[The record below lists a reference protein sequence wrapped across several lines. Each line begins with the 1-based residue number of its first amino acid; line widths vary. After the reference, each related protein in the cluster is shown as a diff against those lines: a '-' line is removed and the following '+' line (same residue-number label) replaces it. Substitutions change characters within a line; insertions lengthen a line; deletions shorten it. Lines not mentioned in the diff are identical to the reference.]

1 MKNFFGRI
9 GNGFRNFMIGRY
21 GSDDLGRFLMGI
33 LLILIVASFILRNP
47 ILQGVIWA
55 LFLYIYF
62 RMLSRNYAK
71 RAAEND
77 WYLQKTEKVRRFI
90 RIRQRRFADRKTYK
104 HFTCPGCGQDIRVP
118 KGKGHVRISCPKCHH
133 TFEKTV

>member
-33 LLILIVASFILRNP
+33 LLILIVASFIFRNP
-47 ILQGVIWA
+47 ILPGVIWV

-77 WYLQKTEKVRRFI
+77 WYLRKTEKVRRFI

>member
-1 MKNFFGRI
+1 
-9 GNGFRNFMIGRY
+9 
-21 GSDDLGRFLMGI
+21 
-33 LLILIVASFILRNP
+33 
-47 ILQGVIWA
+47 
-55 LFLYIYF
+55 
-62 RMLSRNYAK
+62 MLSRNYAK

-77 WYLQKTEKVRRFI
+77 WYLRKTEKVRRFI

>member
-33 LLILIVASFILRNP
+33 LLILIVASFIFRNP
-47 ILQGVIWA
+47 ILPGVIWV

-62 RMLSRNYAK
+62 RMLSRNYSK

-77 WYLQKTEKVRRFI
+77 WYLRKTEKVRRFI

-118 KGKGHVRISCPKCHH
+118 KGKGHVRISCPKCHN

>member
-21 GSDDLGRFLMGI
+21 GSDDLGRFLMAI

>member
-33 LLILIVASFILRNP
+33 LLILIVVSFIFRNP
-47 ILQGVIWA
+47 ILQGVIWV

-77 WYLQKTEKVRRFI
+77 WYLRKTEKVRRFI

-118 KGKGHVRISCPKCHH
+118 KGKGHVRISCPKCHN

>member
-33 LLILIVASFILRNP
+33 LLILIVVSFIFQNP
-47 ILQGVIWA
+47 ILQGVIWV

-77 WYLQKTEKVRRFI
+77 WYLRKTEKVRRFI

>member
-33 LLILIVASFILRNP
+33 LLILIVASFIFRNP
-47 ILQGVIWA
+47 ILQGVIWV

-77 WYLQKTEKVRRFI
+77 SR
-90 RIRQRRFADRKTYK
+90 AA
-104 HFTCPGCGQDIRVP
+104 
-118 KGKGHVRISCPKCHH
+118 VRISAYRRVRG
-133 TFEKTV
+133 T

>member
-1 MKNFFGRI
+1 
-9 GNGFRNFMIGRY
+9 MIGRY

-47 ILQGVIWA
+47 ILQGVIWV

-77 WYLQKTEKVRRFI
+77 WYLRKTEKVRRFI
-90 RIRQRRFADRKTYK
+90 RIRHRRFADRKTYK

-118 KGKGHVRISCPKCHH
+118 KGKGHVRISCPKCHN

>member
-33 LLILIVASFILRNP
+33 LLILIVASFIFWNP
-47 ILQGVIWA
+47 ILQGVIWV

-77 WYLQKTEKVRRFI
+77 WYLRKTEKVRRFI

-118 KGKGHVRISCPKCHH
+118 KGKGHVRISCPKCHN

>member
-1 MKNFFGRI
+1 
-9 GNGFRNFMIGRY
+9 
-21 GSDDLGRFLMGI
+21 MGI
-33 LLILIVASFILRNP
+33 LLILIVASFIFRNP
-47 ILQGVIWA
+47 ILQGVIWV

-118 KGKGHVRISCPKCHH
+118 KGKGHVRISCPKCHN

>member
-1 MKNFFGRI
+1 MGNFFNRI
-9 GNGFRNFMIGRY
+9 GNGFRNFMMGRY
-21 GSDDLGRFLMGI
+21 GQDDLGRFLMGI
-33 LLILIVASFILRNP
+33 LLILIVASFIFRNP
-47 ILQGVIWA
+47 ILQGVIWV
-55 LFLYIYF
+55 LFLYMYF

-77 WYLQKTEKVRRFI
+77 WYLRKTEKVRRFI

-133 TFEKTV
+133 SFEKTV

>member
-1 MKNFFGRI
+1 MRGFFNRI

-21 GSDDLGRFLMGI
+21 GTDDLGRFLLGV
-33 LLILIVASFILRNP
+33 LLILIMISFGFRNA
-47 ILQGVIWA
+47 IFQGVIWA
-55 LFLYIYF
+55 LFLFIYF

-71 RAAEND
+71 RAAENE
-77 WYLQKTEKVRRFI
+77 WYLVKTEKIRRFF
-90 RIRQRRFADRKTYK
+90 RVRQRRFADRKTHK

-118 KGKGHVRISCPKCHH
+118 KGKGHVKITCPKCHH

>member
-33 LLILIVASFILRNP
+33 LLILIVASFIFRNP
-47 ILQGVIWA
+47 ILPGVIWV

-77 WYLQKTEKVRRFI
+77 WYLRKTEKVRRFI

-118 KGKGHVRISCPKCHH
+118 KGKGHVRISCPKCHN